1 MPPLGIKKEPHGCD
15 KRKLQKRREELVRS
29 QANSLLRYM
38 KKPENPTISE
48 VINSDGNNNQQER
61 VDEVDPENKVDNLDE
76 VVQVDENEF
85 ENKQQEQAEVVFEKK
100 KTTSVHND
108 WRNLSKRLEEH
119 EGSHDH
125 IICMTRWTELE
136 SRLQN
141 KTTIDKYVQQE
152 INKEKIH
159 WGEVLVR
166 IIALVKTLA
175 KNNLAFRG
183 ENKKIGEDRNG
194 NFLSFIEMIAD
205 FDVVMREHIRKIG
218 AGEIYSHYL
227 SPKIQNELISMLAQ
241 EIRLM
246 IMKTIRASKYFS
258 IILDCTPDISHKE
271 QMTILIRCVD
281 ISSTP
286 IKVEEFFLKFLEVN
300 DKTGEG
306 LFSTIQEVLIDMEL
320 EIDDVRGHGWDI
332 FKEMVKGLTLKS
344 LSQTRWESHL
354 ESVKAIRFQTPEIRD
369 ALLYLAE
376 KTDDPKTRT
385 VVNRVSKTLQADDI
399 DIDVAILELKGLA
412 MDIEAEFPVKKKKI
426 IRRKKHFDHGNME
439 LSTEEDFR
447 INYFLT
453 LIDQALISLESRFEQ
468 FQRYEQTFGFLF
480 DLQKLTSA
488 NDENLMASCVN
499 LESSLKHG
507 EHSDIDGADLF
518 VELKV
523 LRELLPNEVT
533 KPIEVLDFLKRVEGC
548 YPNTWISFRI
558 LLTIPVSVASA
569 ERSFSKLKLI
579 KNYLRSTMSQDRLN
593 RLAILSIERA
603 MLEKID
609 YATVMDDFAEKNA
622 SRIIFTQ

>member
-1 MPPLGIKKEPHGCD
+1 LFRHD
-15 KRKLQKRREELVRS
+15 KSGGYL
-29 QANSLLRYM
+29 A
-38 KKPENPTISE
+38 
-48 VINSDGNNNQQER
+48 
-61 VDEVDPENKVDNLDE
+61 
-76 VVQVDENEF
+76 
-85 ENKQQEQAEVVFEKK
+85 
-100 KTTSVHND
+100 TSGYND
-108 WRNLSKRLEEH
+108 WRNLSKRLKEH

-159 WGEVLVR
+159 WREVLVR

-194 NFLSFIEMIAD
+194 NFLSFIEMIAE
-205 FDVVMREHIRKIG
+205 FDAVMREHIRKIG
-218 AGEIYSHYL
+218 ASEIYSHYL
-227 SPKIQNELISMLAQ
+227 SPKIQYELISMLAQ

-300 DKTGEG
+300 DKTSEG

-320 EIDDVRGHGWDI
+320 EIDDVRGHGYDNGSNMKGKNKGVQRRLLEINPRAFYTPCGCHSPNLVLCDIASSSTKAVSFFGIIQRLYCLFSSSTNRWDI

-376 KTDDPKTRT
+376 KTDDPKTR
-385 VVNRVSKTLQADDI
+385 SD
-399 DIDVAILELKGLA
+399 
-412 MDIEAEFPVKKKKI
+412 AE
-426 IRRKKHFDHGNME
+426 
-439 LSTEEDFR
+439 
-447 INYFLT
+447 
-453 LIDQALISLESRFEQ
+453 
-468 FQRYEQTFGFLF
+468 
-480 DLQKLTSA
+480 
-488 NDENLMASCVN
+488 
-499 LESSLKHG
+499 
-507 EHSDIDGADLF
+507 
-518 VELKV
+518 
-523 LRELLPNEVT
+523 
-533 KPIEVLDFLKRVEGC
+533 
-548 YPNTWISFRI
+548 
-558 LLTIPVSVASA
+558 
-569 ERSFSKLKLI
+569 
-579 KNYLRSTMSQDRLN
+579 
-593 RLAILSIERA
+593 
-603 MLEKID
+603 
-609 YATVMDDFAEKNA
+609 
-622 SRIIFTQ
+622 

>member
-61 VDEVDPENKVDNLDE
+61 ADEVDPENKVDNLDE

-100 KTTSVHND
+100 KTTSVYND

-159 WGEVLVR
+159 WREVLVR

-194 NFLSFIEMIAD
+194 NFLSFIEMIAE

-376 KTDDPKTRT
+376 KTDDPKTR
-385 VVNRVSKTLQADDI
+385 K
-399 DIDVAILELKGLA
+399 A

-480 DLQKLTSA
+480 DLQKLIST

-518 VELKV
+518 MELKV
-523 LRELLPNEVT
+523 LREVLPNEVT

-593 RLAILSIERA
+593 GLAILSIERA

-609 YATVMDDFAEKNA
+609 YATVMDDFAGKNA

>member
-1 MPPLGIKKEPHGCD
+1 MDVIKENC
-15 KRKLQKRREELVRS
+15 KRDEKS
-29 QANSLLRYM
+29 WYM

-61 VDEVDPENKVDNLDE
+61 ADEVDPENKVDNLDE

-100 KTTSVHND
+100 KTTSVYND

-159 WGEVLVR
+159 WREVLVR

-194 NFLSFIEMIAD
+194 NFLSFIEMIAE

-376 KTDDPKTRT
+376 KTDDPKTR
-385 VVNRVSKTLQADDI
+385 K
-399 DIDVAILELKGLA
+399 A

-426 IRRKKHFDHGNME
+426 IRRKKHFDHGNMK

-480 DLQKLTSA
+480 DLQKLTYA

-518 VELKV
+518 MELKV
-523 LRELLPNEVT
+523 LREVLPNEVT
-533 KPIEVLDFLKRVEGC
+533 KPIKVLDFLKRVEGC

-558 LLTIPVSVASA
+558 LLTILVSVASA

-593 RLAILSIERA
+593 GLAILSIERA

-609 YATVMDDFAEKNA
+609 YATVMDDFAGKNA

>member
-29 QANSLLRYM
+29 EANSLLRYM

-48 VINSDGNNNQQER
+48 IINSDGNNNQQEQA
-61 VDEVDPENKVDNLDE
+61 DEVDPENKVDNLDE

-100 KTTSVHND
+100 KTTSGYND
-108 WRNLSKRLEEH
+108 WRNLSKRLKEH

-159 WGEVLVR
+159 WREVLVR

-175 KNNLAFRG
+175 KNNLAFKG

-194 NFLSFIEMIAD
+194 NFLSFIEMIAE
-205 FDVVMREHIRKIG
+205 FDAVMREHIRKIG

-241 EIRLM
+241 DIRLM

-376 KTDDPKTRT
+376 KTDDPKTR
-385 VVNRVSKTLQADDI
+385 K
-399 DIDVAILELKGLA
+399 A

-426 IRRKKHFDHGNME
+426 IRRKKHFDEVSEKGDDHGNME

-518 VELKV
+518 MELKV
-523 LRELLPNEVT
+523 LREVLPNEVT

-593 RLAILSIERA
+593 GLAILSIERA

-609 YATVMDDFAEKNA
+609 YATVMDDFAGKNA
-622 SRIIFTQ
+622 SRIIFTK

>member
-29 QANSLLRYM
+29 EANSLLRYM

-48 VINSDGNNNQQER
+48 VINSDGNNNQQEQA
-61 VDEVDPENKVDNLDE
+61 DEVDPENKVDNLDE

-100 KTTSVHND
+100 KTTSGYND
-108 WRNLSKRLEEH
+108 WRNLSKRLKEH

-125 IICMTRWTELE
+125 IICMI
-136 SRLQN
+136 Q
-141 KTTIDKYVQQE
+141 

-159 WGEVLVR
+159 WREVLVR

-194 NFLSFIEMIAD
+194 NVLSFIEMIAE
-205 FDVVMREHIRKIG
+205 FDAVMREHIRKIG

-376 KTDDPKTRT
+376 KTDDPKTR
-385 VVNRVSKTLQADDI
+385 K
-399 DIDVAILELKGLA
+399 A

-426 IRRKKHFDHGNME
+426 IRRKKHFDEVSEKGDDHGNME

-480 DLQKLTSA
+480 DLQKLTST

-518 VELKV
+518 MELKV
-523 LRELLPNEVT
+523 LREVLPNEVT

-558 LLTIPVSVASA
+558 LFTIPVSVASA

-593 RLAILSIERA
+593 GLAILSIERA

-609 YATVMDDFAEKNA
+609 YATVMDDFAGKNA
-622 SRIIFTQ
+622 SRIIFTK